1 MKMQFDFN
9 GKTQLFSFPEAI
21 IQTDQLDDVM
31 ERMRQVEQ
39 AVDLGYYVAGYVG
52 YEAAAAFNKNLKTH
66 TAGKMPLLWFGVF
79 REMRELEQPNEAL
92 AMPPKLDWQP
102 TTDYTSYAS
111 GIRAIREQIAAG
123 NTYQTNYTIR
133 LQSDFKEDDDK
144 KFYEQL
150 KSAQQANYSA
160 YLSTGR
166 FHILSASPELF
177 FHWKGGVI
185 KTKPMK
191 GTARRGMTLE
201 DDFKARDWLAASAKN
216 QAENVMIVDLLRNDL
231 GQIAK
236 PGSVKVPHLFDV
248 ERYPT
253 VWQMTST
260 VVAETLPEIHL
271 TAIFEA
277 LFPCGSITG
286 APKVSTMKLIAE
298 SETSPRNVY
307 CGAIGY
313 VTPDKEA
320 IFNVP
325 IRTVVIDTEEKTA
338 EYGVG
343 GGIVW
348 DSRSGA
354 EYEEVQAKAALL
366 TTYLPKF
373 ELLESLRL
381 EDGIYYR
388 TDLHLKRIEKSA
400 HYFGFTWNIDAA
412 NEALEAF
419 AKDHPKDIW
428 KVRLLSDKSGEL
440 TVEGELIIS
449 DPITW
454 TAHFADK
461 SVNSSDPFLY
471 HKTTHRTMYEKRR
484 RIDYDETLLWNERGE
499 ITEFINGNLVAEIDG
514 ELVTPKQS
522 SGLLGGTMRETL
534 LAEKTITERVLHR
547 NDLLKATKTWLINSV
562 RGWVDIDLH

>member
-1 MKMQFDFN
+1 MKMQFDFK
-9 GKTQLFSFPEAI
+9 GKTQLFSSPEAI
-21 IQTDQLDDVM
+21 IQTDNLDDVM
-31 ERMRQVEQ
+31 ERMQQVEQ
-39 AVDLGYYVAGYVG
+39 AVDLGYYVAGYIG
-52 YEAAAAFNKNLKTH
+52 YESAAAFNKNLTTH
-66 TAGKMPLLWFGVF
+66 QPGKMPLLWFGVF
-79 REMRELEQPNEAL
+79 REMREIEQITTPL
-92 AMPPKLDWQP
+92 SQPPKLDWQP
-102 TTDYTSYAS
+102 TTDYSSYAK
-111 GIRAIREQIAAG
+111 GIHFIREQIAAG

-133 LQSDFKEDDDK
+133 LQSDFTEEDEN
-144 KFYEQL
+144 FYEQL
-150 KSAQQANYSA
+150 KTAQQADYSA

-177 FHWKGGVI
+177 FHWKDGVI

-191 GTARRGMTLE
+191 GTARRGMALE
-201 DDFKARDWLAASAKN
+201 EDFKARDWLAASAKN

-260 VVAETLPEIHL
+260 VVAETLPEVHL

-286 APKVSTMKLIAE
+286 APKVKTMQLIAE

-325 IRTVVIDTEEKTA
+325 IRTVVVDTEEKTA

-381 EDGIYYR
+381 EDGTYYR

-412 NEALEAF
+412 NEALSVF
-419 AKDHPKDIW
+419 AKEHPNDIW
-428 KVRLLSDKSGEL
+428 KVRLLSSKTGDI
-440 TVEGELIIS
+440 TVEGTLIIS

-461 SVNSSDPFLY
+461 SINSNDPFLY
-471 HKTTHRTMYEKRR
+471 HKTTNRTMYEKRR

-514 ELVTPKQS
+514 QLVTPKQS

-534 LAEKTITERVLHR
+534 LAENTITERVLHR

-562 RGWVDIDLH
+562 RGWVNIDLH

>member
-9 GKTQLFSFPEAI
+9 GKTQLFSSPEAI
-21 IQTDQLDDVM
+21 IQTDNIEEVT
-31 ERMRQVEQ
+31 ERMQQVEQ
-39 AVDLGYYVAGYVG
+39 AIDLGYYVAGYVG
-52 YEAAAAFNKNLKTH
+52 YEAAPAFNKHLQTF
-66 TAGKMPLLWFGVF
+66 APGKMPLLWFGVF
-79 REMRELEQPNEAL
+79 REMREVAQSEAPIL
-92 AMPPKLDWQP
+92 QPPKLDWQP
-102 TTDYTSYAS
+102 TTDYASYAK
-111 GIRAIREQIAAG
+111 GIHFIRDQIAAG

-133 LQSDFKEDDDK
+133 LESAFAEDDEN
-144 KFYEQL
+144 FYEQL
-150 KSAQQANYSA
+150 KVAQQADYSA

-177 FHWKGGVI
+177 FHWKDGVI

-191 GTARRGMTLE
+191 GTARRGMTQR
-201 DDFKARDWLAASAKN
+201 DDAKARDWLSASAKN

-236 PGSVKVPHLFDV
+236 PGTVKVPHLFDV

-260 VVAETLPEIHL
+260 VTAETLPDIHL

-286 APKVSTMKLIAE
+286 APKVKTMELITQA
-298 SETSPRNVY
+298 ETSPRNVY

-325 IRTVVIDTEEKTA
+325 IRTVVVDTEEKTA

-381 EDGIYYR
+381 ENGHYSR
-388 TDLHLKRIEKSA
+388 TDLHLQRIENSA
-400 HYFGFTWNIDAA
+400 NYFGFTWNIHTAKQ
-412 NEALEAF
+412 ALATF
-419 AKDHPKDIW
+419 AEEHPNDIW
-428 KVRLLSDKSGEL
+428 KVRLLVQKDGTA
-440 TVEGELIIS
+440 TVEGSLVIS
-449 DPITW
+449 DPIMW

-461 SVNSSDPFLY
+461 SVNSTNPFLY

-514 ELVTPKQS
+514 ELVTPAQS
-522 SGLLGGTMRETL
+522 SGLLGGVMRQTL
-534 LAEKTITERVLHR
+534 LADGTITERVLHR
-547 NDLLKATKTWLINSV
+547 NDLLQATKIWLTNSV
-562 RGWVDIDLH
+562 RGWVPIDLH

>member
-9 GKTQLFSFPEAI
+9 GKTQLFSSPEAI
-21 IQTDQLDDVM
+21 IQTDNIEEVT
-31 ERMRQVEQ
+31 ERMQQVEQ
-39 AVDLGYYVAGYVG
+39 AIDLGYYVAGYVG
-52 YEAAAAFNKNLKTH
+52 YEAAPAFNKHLQTF
-66 TAGKMPLLWFGVF
+66 APGKMPLLWFGVF
-79 REMRELEQPNEAL
+79 REMREVAQAEAPIL
-92 AMPPKLDWQP
+92 QPPKLDWQP
-102 TTDYTSYAS
+102 TTDYASYAK
-111 GIRAIREQIAAG
+111 GIRFIRDQIADG

-133 LQSDFKEDDDK
+133 LESAFAEDDEN
-144 KFYEQL
+144 FYEQL
-150 KSAQQANYSA
+150 KVAQQADYSA

-177 FHWKGGVI
+177 FHWKDGVI

-191 GTARRGMTLE
+191 GTARRGMTQR
-201 DDFKARDWLAASAKN
+201 DDAKARDWLSASAKN

-236 PGSVKVPHLFDV
+236 PGTVKVPHLFDV

-260 VVAETLPEIHL
+260 VTAETLPDTHL

-286 APKVSTMKLIAE
+286 APKVKTMELITQA
-298 SETSPRNVY
+298 ETSPRNVY

-325 IRTVVIDTEEKTA
+325 IRTVVVDTEEKTA

-381 EDGIYYR
+381 ENGHYSR
-388 TDLHLKRIEKSA
+388 TDLHLQRIENSA
-400 HYFGFTWNIDAA
+400 NYFGFTWNIHAA
-412 NEALEAF
+412 KQALATF
-419 AKDHPKDIW
+419 AEEHPNDIW
-428 KVRLLSDKSGEL
+428 KVRLLVQKDGTA
-440 TVEGELIIS
+440 TVEGSLVIS
-449 DPITW
+449 DPIMW

-461 SVNSSDPFLY
+461 SVNSTNPFLY

-514 ELVTPKQS
+514 ELVTPAQS
-522 SGLLGGTMRETL
+522 SGLLGGVMRQTL
-534 LAEKTITERVLHR
+534 LADGTITERVLHR
-547 NDLLKATKTWLINSV
+547 NDLLQATKIWLTNSV
-562 RGWVDIDLH
+562 RGWVPIDLH

>member
-9 GKTQLFSFPEAI
+9 GKTQLFSSPEAI
-21 IQTDQLDDVM
+21 IQTDNIEEVT
-31 ERMRQVEQ
+31 ERMQQVEQ
-39 AVDLGYYVAGYVG
+39 AIDLGYYVAGYVG
-52 YEAAAAFNKNLKTH
+52 YEAAPAFNKHLQTF
-66 TAGKMPLLWFGVF
+66 APGKMPLLWFGVF
-79 REMRELEQPNEAL
+79 REMREVAQAEAPIL
-92 AMPPKLDWQP
+92 QPPKLDWQP
-102 TTDYTSYAS
+102 TTDYASYAK
-111 GIRAIREQIAAG
+111 GIRFIRDQIADG

-133 LQSDFKEDDDK
+133 LESAFAEDDEN
-144 KFYEQL
+144 FYEQL
-150 KSAQQANYSA
+150 KVAQQADYSA

-177 FHWKGGVI
+177 FHWKDGVI
-185 KTKPMK
+185 TTKPMK
-191 GTARRGMTLE
+191 GTARRGMTQR
-201 DDFKARDWLAASAKN
+201 DDAKARDWLSASAKN

-236 PGSVKVPHLFDV
+236 PGTVKVPHLFDV

-260 VVAETLPEIHL
+260 VTAETLPDIHL

-286 APKVSTMKLIAE
+286 APKVKTMELITQA
-298 SETSPRNVY
+298 ETSPRNVY

-325 IRTVVIDTEEKTA
+325 IRTVVVDTEEKTA

-381 EDGIYYR
+381 ENGHYSR
-388 TDLHLKRIEKSA
+388 TDLHLQRIENSA
-400 HYFGFTWNIDAA
+400 NYFGFTWNIHAVKQ
-412 NEALEAF
+412 ALAMF
-419 AKDHPKDIW
+419 AEEHPNDIW
-428 KVRLLSDKSGEL
+428 KVRLLVQKDGMAS
-440 TVEGELIIS
+440 VEGALIIS
-449 DPITW
+449 DPIMW

-461 SVNSSDPFLY
+461 SVNSTNPFLY

-514 ELVTPKQS
+514 ELVTPAQS
-522 SGLLGGTMRETL
+522 SGLLGGVMRQTL
-534 LAEKTITERVLHR
+534 LADGTITERVLHR
-547 NDLLKATKTWLINSV
+547 NDLLQATKIWLTNSV
-562 RGWVDIDLH
+562 RGWVPIDLH

>member
-9 GKTQLFSFPEAI
+9 GKTQLFSSPEAI
-21 IQTDQLDDVM
+21 IQTDNIEEVT
-31 ERMRQVEQ
+31 ERMQQVEQ
-39 AVDLGYYVAGYVG
+39 AIDLGYYVAGYVG
-52 YEAAAAFNKNLKTH
+52 YEAAPAFNKHLQTF
-66 TAGKMPLLWFGVF
+66 APGKMPLLWFGVF
-79 REMRELEQPNEAL
+79 REMREVAQSEAPIL
-92 AMPPKLDWQP
+92 QPPKLDWQP
-102 TTDYTSYAS
+102 TTDYASYAK
-111 GIRAIREQIAAG
+111 GIRFIRDQIAAG

-133 LQSDFKEDDDK
+133 LESAFAEDDEN
-144 KFYEQL
+144 FYEQL
-150 KSAQQANYSA
+150 KVAQQADYSA

-177 FHWKGGVI
+177 FHWKDGVI

-191 GTARRGMTLE
+191 GTARRGMTQR
-201 DDFKARDWLAASAKN
+201 DDAKARDWLSASAKN

-236 PGSVKVPHLFDV
+236 PGTVKVPHLFDV

-260 VVAETLPEIHL
+260 VTAETLPDIHL

-286 APKVSTMKLIAE
+286 APKVKTMELITQA
-298 SETSPRNVY
+298 ETSPRNVY

-325 IRTVVIDTEEKTA
+325 IRTVVVDTEEKTA

-381 EDGIYYR
+381 ENGHYSR
-388 TDLHLKRIEKSA
+388 TDLHLQRIENSA
-400 HYFGFTWNIDAA
+400 NYFGFTWNIHAA
-412 NEALEAF
+412 KQSLATF
-419 AKDHPKDIW
+419 AEEHPNDIW
-428 KVRLLSDKSGEL
+428 KVRLLVQKDG
-440 TVEGELIIS
+440 TAAVEGSLVIS
-449 DPITW
+449 DPIMW

-461 SVNSSDPFLY
+461 SVNSTNPFLY

-514 ELVTPKQS
+514 ELVTPAQS
-522 SGLLGGTMRETL
+522 SGLLGGVMRQTL
-534 LAEKTITERVLHR
+534 LADGTITERVLHR
-547 NDLLKATKTWLINSV
+547 NDLLQATKIWLTNSV
-562 RGWVDIDLH
+562 RGWVPIDLH

>member
-1 MKMQFDFN
+1 MDRMQ
-9 GKTQLFSFPEAI
+9 
-21 IQTDQLDDVM
+21 
-31 ERMRQVEQ
+31 QVEQ

-52 YEAAAAFNKNLKTH
+52 YEAAAAFNKDLT
-66 TAGKMPLLWFGVF
+66 TRPAGKMPLLWFGVF
-79 REMRELEQPNEAL
+79 REMREVEQADITL
-92 AMPPKLDWQP
+92 SQPPKLDWQP
-102 TTDYTSYAS
+102 TTDYASYAS
-111 GIRAIREQIAAG
+111 GIRFIRDQIAAG

-133 LQSDFKEDDDK
+133 LQSKFAEEDEN
-144 KFYEQL
+144 FYEQL
-150 KSAQQANYSA
+150 KIAQKADYSA
-160 YLSTGR
+160 YISTGR

-177 FHWKGGVI
+177 FHWKNGTI

-191 GTARRGMTLE
+191 GTARRGMTLTE
-201 DDFKARDWLAASAKN
+201 DLKARDWLVASAKN

-236 PGSVKVPHLFDV
+236 PGSVKVPNLFDV

-260 VVAETLPEIHL
+260 VVAETLPEVHL
-271 TAIFEA
+271 TSIFKA

-286 APKVSTMKLIAE
+286 APKVKTMQLITEA
-298 SETSPRNVY
+298 ETSPRNVY
-307 CGAIGY
+307 CGTIGY

-320 IFNVP
+320 IFSVP
-325 IRTVVIDTEEKTA
+325 IRTVVVDTEEQTA

-354 EYEEVQAKAALL
+354 EYEEVQAKASLL
-366 TTYLPKF
+366 TTYIPKF

-381 EDGIYYR
+381 EDGAYYR

-400 HYFGFTWNIDAA
+400 DYFGFTWNIDAA
-412 NEALEAF
+412 NEALQSF
-419 AKDHPKDIW
+419 ATDHPNDIW
-428 KVRLLSDKSGEL
+428 KVRLLSNKKGEISI
-440 TVEGELIIS
+440 EGTLIIS

-461 SVNSSDPFLY
+461 SVNSTNPFLY
-471 HKTTHRTMYEKRR
+471 HKTTNRAMYEKRR

-499 ITEFINGNLVAEIDG
+499 ITEFINGNLVVEIDG
-514 ELVTPKQS
+514 QLVTPKLS

-534 LAEKTITERVLHR
+534 LAEKTITERILHR

-562 RGWVDIDLH
+562 RGWVNIDLH

>member
-9 GKTQLFSFPEAI
+9 GKTQLFSSPEAI
-21 IQTDQLDDVM
+21 IQTDNIEEVT
-31 ERMRQVEQ
+31 ERMQQVEQ
-39 AVDLGYYVAGYVG
+39 AIDLGYYVAGYVG
-52 YEAAAAFNKNLKTH
+52 YEAAPAFNKHLQTF
-66 TAGKMPLLWFGVF
+66 APGKMPLLWFGVF
-79 REMRELEQPNEAL
+79 REMREVAQSEAPIL
-92 AMPPKLDWQP
+92 QPPKLDWQP
-102 TTDYTSYAS
+102 TTDYASYAK
-111 GIRAIREQIAAG
+111 GIHFIRDQIAAG

-133 LQSDFKEDDDK
+133 LESAFAEDDEN
-144 KFYEQL
+144 FYEQL
-150 KSAQQANYSA
+150 KVAQQADYSA

-177 FHWKGGVI
+177 FHWKDGVI

-191 GTARRGMTLE
+191 GTARRGMTQR
-201 DDFKARDWLAASAKN
+201 DDAKARDWLSASAKN

-236 PGSVKVPHLFDV
+236 PGTVKVPHLFDV

-260 VVAETLPEIHL
+260 VTAETLPDTHL

-286 APKVSTMKLIAE
+286 APKVKTMELITQA
-298 SETSPRNVY
+298 ETSPRNVY

-325 IRTVVIDTEEKTA
+325 IRTVVVDTEEKTA

-381 EDGIYYR
+381 ENGHYSR
-388 TDLHLKRIEKSA
+388 TDLHLQRIENSA
-400 HYFGFTWNIDAA
+400 NYFGFTWNIHDAKQ
-412 NEALEAF
+412 ALSTF
-419 AKDHPKDIW
+419 AEEHPNDIW
-428 KVRLLSDKSGEL
+428 KVRLLVQKDGTA
-440 TVEGELIIS
+440 TVEGSLVIS
-449 DPITW
+449 DPIMW

-461 SVNSSDPFLY
+461 SVNSTNPFLY

-514 ELVTPKQS
+514 ELVTPAQS
-522 SGLLGGTMRETL
+522 SGLLGGVMRQTL
-534 LAEKTITERVLHR
+534 LADGTITERVLHR
-547 NDLLKATKTWLINSV
+547 NDLLQATKIWLTNSV
-562 RGWVDIDLH
+562 RGWVPIDLH

>member
-1 MKMQFDFN
+1 MKMQFDFK
-9 GKTQLFSFPEAI
+9 GKTQLFSSPEAI
-21 IQTDQLDDVM
+21 IQTDNLDDVL
-31 ERMRQVEQ
+31 ERMQQVEQ
-39 AVDLGYYVAGYVG
+39 AVDLGYYVAGYIG
-52 YEAAAAFNKNLKTH
+52 YEAAAAFNKNLTTH
-66 TAGKMPLLWFGVF
+66 AAGKMPLLWFGVF
-79 REMRELEQPNEAL
+79 REMREVDQITAPLSP
-92 AMPPKLDWQP
+92 PPKLDWQP
-102 TTDYTSYAS
+102 TTDYSSYAK
-111 GIRAIREQIAAG
+111 GIHFIREQIAAG
-123 NTYQTNYTIR
+123 NTYQANYTIR
-133 LQSDFKEDDDK
+133 LESDFMEEDEN
-144 KFYEQL
+144 FYEQL
-150 KSAQQANYSA
+150 KIAQQADYSA

-177 FHWKGGVI
+177 FHWKDGI
-185 KTKPMK
+185 ITTKPMK
-191 GTARRGMTLE
+191 GTAKRGMTLE
-201 DDFKARDWLAASAKN
+201 EDFKARDWLAASAKN

-236 PGSVKVPHLFDV
+236 PGSVKVPRLFDV

-260 VVAETLPEIHL
+260 VVAETLPEVHL

-286 APKVSTMKLIAE
+286 APKVKTMQLITQ

-313 VTPDKEA
+313 VTPNKEA

-325 IRTVVIDTEEKTA
+325 IRTVVVDTEEKTA

-381 EDGIYYR
+381 EDGTYYR

-400 HYFGFTWNIDAA
+400 QYFGFTWNIDAA
-412 NEALEAF
+412 NEALDKF
-419 AKDHPKDIW
+419 AQEHPNDIW
-428 KVRLLSDKSGEL
+428 KVRLLSNKSGDI
-440 TVEGELIIS
+440 TIQGAPIIS

-461 SVNSSDPFLY
+461 SVNSNDPFLY
-471 HKTTHRTMYEKRR
+471 HKTTNRTIYEKRR

-514 ELVTPKQS
+514 QLVTPKQS
-522 SGLLGGTMRETL
+522 SGLLAGTMRETL
-534 LAEKTITERVLHR
+534 LAENTITERILHR

-562 RGWVDIDLH
+562 RGWVNIDLY

>member
-9 GKTQLFSFPEAI
+9 GKTQLFSSPEAI
-21 IQTDQLDDVM
+21 IQTDNIEEVT
-31 ERMRQVEQ
+31 ERMQQVEQ
-39 AVDLGYYVAGYVG
+39 AIDLGYYVAGYVG
-52 YEAAAAFNKNLKTH
+52 YEAAPAFNKHLQTF
-66 TAGKMPLLWFGVF
+66 APGKMPLLWFGVF
-79 REMRELEQPNEAL
+79 REMREVAQSEAPIL
-92 AMPPKLDWQP
+92 QPPKLDWQP
-102 TTDYTSYAS
+102 TTDYASYAK
-111 GIRAIREQIAAG
+111 GIHFIRDQIAAG

-133 LQSDFKEDDDK
+133 LESAFAEDDEN
-144 KFYEQL
+144 FYEQL
-150 KSAQQANYSA
+150 KVAQQADYSA

-177 FHWKGGVI
+177 FHWKDGVI

-191 GTARRGMTLE
+191 GTARRGMTQR
-201 DDFKARDWLAASAKN
+201 DDAKARDWLSASAKN

-236 PGSVKVPHLFDV
+236 PGTVKVPHLFDV

-260 VVAETLPEIHL
+260 VTAETLPDTHL

-286 APKVSTMKLIAE
+286 APKVKTMELITQA
-298 SETSPRNVY
+298 ETSPRNVY

-325 IRTVVIDTEEKTA
+325 IRTVVVDTEEKTA

-381 EDGIYYR
+381 ENGHYSR
-388 TDLHLKRIEKSA
+388 TDLHLQRIENSA
-400 HYFGFTWNIDAA
+400 NYFGFTWNIHAA
-412 NEALEAF
+412 KQALATF
-419 AKDHPKDIW
+419 AEEHPNDIW
-428 KVRLLSDKSGEL
+428 KVRLLVQKDGTA
-440 TVEGELIIS
+440 TVEGSLVIS
-449 DPITW
+449 DPIMW

-461 SVNSSDPFLY
+461 SVNSTNPFLY

-514 ELVTPKQS
+514 ELVTPAQS
-522 SGLLGGTMRETL
+522 SGLLGGVMRQTL
-534 LAEKTITERVLHR
+534 LADGTITERVLHR
-547 NDLLKATKTWLINSV
+547 NDLLQATKIWLTNSV
-562 RGWVDIDLH
+562 RGWVPIDLH

>member
-9 GKTQLFSFPEAI
+9 GKTQLFSSPEAI
-21 IQTDQLDDVM
+21 IQTDNIEEVT
-31 ERMRQVEQ
+31 ERMQQVEQ
-39 AVDLGYYVAGYVG
+39 AIDLGYYVAGYVG
-52 YEAAAAFNKNLKTH
+52 YEAAPAFNKHLQTL
-66 TAGKMPLLWFGVF
+66 APGKMPLLWFGVF
-79 REMRELEQPNEAL
+79 REMREVAQAEAPIL
-92 AMPPKLDWQP
+92 QPPKLDWQP
-102 TTDYTSYAS
+102 TTDYASYAK
-111 GIRAIREQIAAG
+111 GIRFIRDQIAYG

-133 LQSDFKEDDDK
+133 LESAFAEDDEN
-144 KFYEQL
+144 FYEQL
-150 KSAQQANYSA
+150 KVAQQADYSA

-177 FHWKGGVI
+177 FHWKDGVI

-191 GTARRGMTLE
+191 GTARRGMTQR
-201 DDFKARDWLAASAKN
+201 DDAKARDWLSSSAKN

-236 PGSVKVPHLFDV
+236 PGTVKVPHLFDV

-260 VVAETLPEIHL
+260 VTAETLPDIHL

-286 APKVSTMKLIAE
+286 APKVKTMELITQA
-298 SETSPRNVY
+298 ETSPRNVY

-325 IRTVVIDTEEKTA
+325 IRTVVVDTEEKTA

-381 EDGIYYR
+381 ENGHYSR
-388 TDLHLKRIEKSA
+388 TDLHLQRVENSA
-400 HYFGFTWNIDAA
+400 NYFGFTWNIHDAKQ
-412 NEALEAF
+412 ALATF
-419 AKDHPKDIW
+419 AEEHPNDIW
-428 KVRLLSDKSGEL
+428 KVRLLVQKDGTA
-440 TVEGELIIS
+440 TVEGSLVIS
-449 DPITW
+449 DPIMW

-461 SVNSSDPFLY
+461 SVNSTNPFLY

-514 ELVTPKQS
+514 ELVTPAQS
-522 SGLLGGTMRETL
+522 SGLLGGVMRQTL
-534 LAEKTITERVLHR
+534 LADGTITERVLHR
-547 NDLLKATKTWLINSV
+547 NDLLQATKIWLTNSV
-562 RGWVDIDLH
+562 RGWVPIDLH

>member
-9 GKTQLFSFPEAI
+9 GKTQLFSSPEAI
-21 IQTDQLDDVM
+21 IQTDNIEEVT
-31 ERMRQVEQ
+31 ERMQQVEQ
-39 AVDLGYYVAGYVG
+39 AIDLGYYVAGYVG
-52 YEAAAAFNKNLKTH
+52 YEAAPAFNKHLQTF
-66 TAGKMPLLWFGVF
+66 APGKMPLLWFGVF
-79 REMRELEQPNEAL
+79 REMREVAQSEAPIL
-92 AMPPKLDWQP
+92 QPPKLDWQP
-102 TTDYTSYAS
+102 TTDYASYAK
-111 GIRAIREQIAAG
+111 GIHFIRDQIAAG

-133 LQSDFKEDDDK
+133 LESAFAEDDEN
-144 KFYEQL
+144 FYEQL
-150 KSAQQANYSA
+150 KVAQQADYSA

-177 FHWKGGVI
+177 FHWKDGVI

-191 GTARRGMTLE
+191 GTARRGMTQR
-201 DDFKARDWLAASAKN
+201 DDAKARDWLSASAKN

-236 PGSVKVPHLFDV
+236 PGTVKVPHLFDV

-260 VVAETLPEIHL
+260 VTAETLPDTHL

-286 APKVSTMKLIAE
+286 APKVKTMELITQA
-298 SETSPRNVY
+298 ETSPRNVY

-325 IRTVVIDTEEKTA
+325 IRTVVVDTEEKTA

-381 EDGIYYR
+381 ENGHYSR
-388 TDLHLKRIEKSA
+388 TDLHLQRIENSA
-400 HYFGFTWNIDAA
+400 NYFGFTWNIHDAKQ
-412 NEALEAF
+412 ALATF
-419 AKDHPKDIW
+419 AEEHPNDIW
-428 KVRLLSDKSGEL
+428 KVRLLVQKDG
-440 TVEGELIIS
+440 TAAVEGSLVIS
-449 DPITW
+449 DPIMW

-461 SVNSSDPFLY
+461 SVNSTNPFLY

-514 ELVTPKQS
+514 ELVTPAQS
-522 SGLLGGTMRETL
+522 SGLLGGVMRQTL
-534 LAEKTITERVLHR
+534 LADGTITERVLHR
-547 NDLLKATKTWLINSV
+547 NDLLQATKIWLTNSV
-562 RGWVDIDLH
+562 RGWVPIDLH